1 MKHKFRNLRFFRVL
15 IPAALLVAFAPF
27 PTPDV
32 TPTERYFQVEAKSF
46 EFFPAEL
53 YVNPGDHV
61 TIELIATDV
70 VHGLFID
77 GYDLEV
83 KSEPG
88 QPATLTFVA
97 DRPGS
102 FRTRCSV
109 TCGDMHPFMIGKLHV
124 GPNRLLWRGM
134 GLTLLAVLAVI
145 LLPRRY
151 AL

>member
-1 MKHKFRNLRFFRVL
+1 MKQKFRNLRFFSVL
-15 IPAALLVAFAPF
+15 IPAALLVALAPF

-32 TPTERYFQVEAKSF
+32 TPTERNFQVKASSF

-53 YVNPGDHV
+53 NVNLGDHV
-61 TIELIATDV
+61 TIELTATDV

-83 KSEPG
+83 RAEPG
-88 QPATLTFVA
+88 QPVTLTFVA

-134 GLTLLAVLAVI
+134 GLALIAVLAVI

-151 AL
+151 EL